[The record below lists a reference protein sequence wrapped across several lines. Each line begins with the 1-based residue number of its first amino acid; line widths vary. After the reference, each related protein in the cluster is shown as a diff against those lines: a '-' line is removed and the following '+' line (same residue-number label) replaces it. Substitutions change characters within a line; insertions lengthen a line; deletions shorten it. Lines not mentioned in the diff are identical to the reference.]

1 MFARTALALVA
12 ASFLATPAFAQ
23 KQKKAELHDF
33 PFWTGPK
40 TPHARAF
47 VPGLQAALE
56 LTPKQTEAILK
67 AMDETVNGPEIQK
80 LPRKGDPN
88 ATADQ
93 LAEASAKRA
102 DATEKLHKQID
113 AILTADQK
121 GLIEK
126 VNDAYA
132 RAVSEVGEEYQAKF
146 VDAKGNAEQTAALR
160 KEQAEAVA
168 AAVGKKLDGIL
179 TTEQKAAVAKAAE
192 GEAKRAAAN
201 RDKPKPQK

>member
-1 MFARTALALVA
+1 MFARIALSLAAAALFA
-12 ASFLATPAFAQ
+12 APACAQ
-23 KQKKAELHDF
+23 KVKKAELPDF
-33 PFWTGPK
+33 PFWSGPK
-40 TPHARAF
+40 APHARAF

-56 LTPKQTEAILK
+56 LTPKQAEAILK
-67 AMDETVNGPEIQK
+67 AMDETVNSPAIQK

-93 LAEASAKRA
+93 LAHAAAKRA

-146 VDAKGNAEQTAALR
+146 VDAKGNAEATAALR
-160 KEQAEAVA
+160 KEQAEAVTL
-168 AAVGKKLDGIL
+168 AVGKKLDGIL
-179 TTEQKAAVAKAAE
+179 SNEQSAAVKKAAE
-192 GEAKRAAAN
+192 EQAKRAAAN
-201 RDKPKPQK
+201 KDKPKPQK

>member
-1 MFARTALALVA
+1 MYARTALALVA
-12 ASFLATPAFAQ
+12 SFFATPAFAQ
-23 KQKKAELHDF
+23 KEKKAELHDF

-67 AMDETVNGPEIQK
+67 AMAETVNSPEIQK

-93 LAEASAKRA
+93 LAEAGAKRA
-102 DATEKLHKQID
+102 AAGEKLHKRID
-113 AILTADQK
+113 TILTTEQK

-132 RAVSEVGEEYQAKF
+132 RVVSEVGEEYQPKF
-146 VDAKGNAEQTAALR
+146 VAAKGDAEETAAVR

-168 AAVGKKLDGIL
+168 AAMGKKLDGIL
-179 TTEQKAAVAKAAE
+179 TTEQRAAVKKSAEEEARRAAE
-192 GEAKRAAAN
+192 DKK
-201 RDKPKPQK
+201 KPKPNK